1 MKFSHLS
8 ETVKIKKISE
18 KNNAG
23 VFEIDGLFSG
33 YGLTVGNALRRALLS
48 SLPGAAI
55 TQIKIKGVNNEFSTI
70 SGVMEDVVEIIG
82 NLKNI
87 RFKVYTDEPQTLELK
102 ANGEVEV
109 TAGDIKANSQVEI
122 VNPKSHIA
130 TLSSKNAEL
139 EAELTVERGMGYA
152 SSEARKVEKLPI
164 GALIIDAFFSPVLK
178 VNFAVENTRVGERT
192 DYNRLVF
199 DIETDGTISPSVAL
213 HKAANILKDHFN
225 KISQIEGGQEAEK
238 EAEEAE
244 KEGEAK
250 KEKTK
255 EKELKTKKK

>member
-55 TQIKIKGVNNEFSTI
+55 TQVKIKGANNEFSTI

-87 RFKVYTDEPQTLELK
+87 RFKVHTDEPQTLELRVK
-102 ANGEVEV
+102 GEAEV
-109 TAGDIKANSQVEI
+109 TAGDIKTNPQVEI
-122 VNPKSHIA
+122 INPKAHIA
-130 TLSSKNAEL
+130 ALSSKNAEL
-139 EAELTVERGMGYA
+139 EAELIVERGMGYA
-152 SSEARKVEKLPI
+152 PSEMRKVEKLPI
-164 GALIIDAFFSPVLK
+164 GALVIDAFFSPVLK
-178 VNFAVENTRVGERT
+178 VNFVVENTRVGERT

-225 KISQIEGGQEAEK
+225 KISQIEGGEEAGE
-238 EAEEAE
+238 EVAEEE
-244 KEGEAK
+244 KIVVREK

-255 EKELKTKKK
+255 AAKKTKKK